1 MERLE
6 KKLEWSESALL
17 HKEEDLISALGENQK
32 LAVDLRRA
40 MARLHVQHE
49 EQFSDSIT
57 QAIYISHRALDHN
70 QKLKDKLRELAGAL
84 QPLEHIAL
92 LLL

>member
-49 EQFSDSIT
+49 EQFSV
-57 QAIYISHRALDHN
+57 
-70 QKLKDKLRELAGAL
+70 
-84 QPLEHIAL
+84 
-92 LLL
+92 